1 MTPQPEKQTITM
13 YIFPKFSR
21 SKGNQTKNVGSVNRI
36 KRKKCYIQNS
46 CKKDI
51 GRLLPDLFLFF
62 KQALYEVKAI
72 GLHFSFD
79 ILHPWLEHTIK
90 SNSTNFQTNLQILR
104 SNDVLNFDFS
114 ENDLGLV
121 PSPHFMYNF
130 FKKDVSHVICFCPN
144 FIIRFPLLLEVLG
157 NTCIIIICFQVYDV
171 INFEISLSFLIKWF
185 FTWQKS

>member
-13 YIFPKFSR
+13 YLFPKFSR

-51 GRLLPDLFLFF
+51 GRILPDLFLFF

-79 ILHPWLEHTIK
+79 ILHP
-90 SNSTNFQTNLQILR
+90 
-104 SNDVLNFDFS
+104 
-114 ENDLGLV
+114 
-121 PSPHFMYNF
+121 
-130 FKKDVSHVICFCPN
+130 
-144 FIIRFPLLLEVLG
+144 
-157 NTCIIIICFQVYDV
+157 
-171 INFEISLSFLIKWF
+171 
-185 FTWQKS
+185 